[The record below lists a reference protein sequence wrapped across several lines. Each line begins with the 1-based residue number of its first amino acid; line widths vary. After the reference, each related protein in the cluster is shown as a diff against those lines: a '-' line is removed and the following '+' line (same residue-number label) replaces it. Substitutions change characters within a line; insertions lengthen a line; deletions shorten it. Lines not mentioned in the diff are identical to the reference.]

1 MSHVLTVGISDCAVS
16 GDPDAV
22 ITTHALGSCVG
33 LLIYDPVARVGGLLH
48 YMLPDSAMD
57 KDRAQQKPFM
67 FADTGIPLLFHTAYK
82 AGARKERIQVTA
94 LGGAQILGT
103 NDSFSIGKRNLTSMR
118 KILWKAGVMLHH
130 EEVGGTSPR
139 TARLEIA
146 TGKILVSF
154 GRGQHEVYQ
163 GNTERREANGL

>member
-1 MSHVLTVGISDCAVS
+1 MSNVLTVGISDCAVS
-16 GDPDAV
+16 GDPNAV

-33 LLIYDPVARVGGLLH
+33 LLIYDPVVRVGGLLH

-57 KDRAQQKPFM
+57 KERAHQKPFM

-82 AGARKERIQVTA
+82 SGARKERMQVTA

-103 NDSFSIGKRNLTSMR
+103 NDSFSIGKRNLMSLR

-154 GRGQHEVYQ
+154 GRGQHEIYQ

>member
-16 GDPDAV
+16 GDPNAV

-48 YMLPDSAMD
+48 YMLPDSTMD
-57 KDRAQQKPFM
+57 KDRAAQKPFM

-103 NDSFSIGKRNLTSMR
+103 NDSFSIGKRNLMSMR

-139 TARLEIA
+139 TARLEVA
-146 TGKILVSF
+146 SGKILVSF
-154 GRGQHEVYQ
+154 GRGQHEVHQ
-163 GNTERREANGL
+163 GITERREANGL